1 MHKSV
6 LGFAYVSFKINW
18 LTIPHI
24 PAKSDSL
31 FVNNICQRKREKE
44 RYLRTVKTYFSA
56 AYEQGARLHYLDWSF
71 GGFFIADLAGT
82 I

>member
-31 FVNNICQRKREKE
+31 FVNNIC
-44 RYLRTVKTYFSA
+44 
-56 AYEQGARLHYLDWSF
+56 
-71 GGFFIADLAGT
+71 
-82 I
+82 